1 MHTGTTHLYLAL
13 DLFILI
19 FNKQLVCNT
28 RTTITTFLVE
38 KVCNACGRLYV
49 SLVPSCT
56 PLTNYD
62 VYKILTVLL
71 CLYVVQ
77 DDAPLSDRKPLW
89 RKAIMKHKL
98 VACDR
103 CLTYQAVSVPSMAY
117 HYERCGRVSTILS
130 ANVHV

>member
-1 MHTGTTHLYLAL
+1 MQRLH
-13 DLFILI
+13 
-19 FNKQLVCNT
+19 
-28 RTTITTFLVE
+28 
-38 KVCNACGRLYV
+38 ACGRLYV

-62 VYKILTVLL
+62 TSHVYKILTVLL

-77 DDAPLSDRKPLW
+77 DDAPLSDRKSLW
-89 RKAIMKHKL
+89 RKAIKKHKL